1 MKALSADSQGKHI
14 RMMGYFPFYSILLHF
29 NILMQL
35 ELEKRTGDVKQN
47 IFFVLKIWSNQKKK
61 EIFAEG
67 RFQLHCWP
75 LGVPLSAAWTQ
86 NLKKHIPDSGS
97 SAGVQKCEFESYFLQ
112 KGIETSFSLPIKCIA
127 KSKVPDKGQLLF
139 KPQEWKKTQ
148 NKRLST
154 RIYYWK
160 EVWHFKFKFSPIHVS
175 PYFLLWS
182 KVHHNTQP
190 HQFSCSSWRKPSW
203 LGVCARASSWTQ
215 HSSCTCTCP
224 GQGSLWKENKWMETN
239 SQQGCCPLREK
250 LTGAI
255 SLINSKNKEK
265 KKQGRS
271 KQLIELFH
279 LICWSGFLSPSTVTN
294 LFWFESLLYDI
305 FSTTLIRSILT
316 CN

>member
-1 MKALSADSQGKHI
+1 MYFLFWRFGVIKKSRRFLQKADSSYTAGLWECL
-14 RMMGYFPFYSILLHF
+14 SLLP
-29 NILMQL
+29 
-35 ELEKRTGDVKQN
+35 EPRTSKSTSLIQD
-47 IFFVLKIWSNQKKK
+47 
-61 EIFAEG
+61 
-67 RFQLHCWP
+67 P
-75 LGVPLSAAWTQ
+75 LLGFK
-86 NLKKHIPDSGS
+86 N
-97 SAGVQKCEFESYFLQ
+97 CESKSYFLQ

>member
-1 MKALSADSQGKHI
+1 M
-14 RMMGYFPFYSILLHF
+14 
-29 NILMQL
+29 
-35 ELEKRTGDVKQN
+35 
-47 IFFVLKIWSNQKKK
+47 
-61 EIFAEG
+61 
-67 RFQLHCWP
+67 
-75 LGVPLSAAWTQ
+75 
-86 NLKKHIPDSGS
+86 HIPDSGS

-139 KPQEWKKTQ
+139 KLQEWKKTQ

-203 LGVCARASSWTQ
+203 LGVCARASSGLSTAPAPALAQ
-215 HSSCTCTCP
+215 AKDHFERRT
-224 GQGSLWKENKWMETN
+224 K
-239 SQQGCCPLREK
+239 GCCPLREK